1 MRRSVG
7 VLLILVP
14 VSLFLT
20 GCPAKAV
27 KTPDKSMQVQEMKM
41 PPDIAK
47 KFGQTTPAP
56 GIPDAPKK

>member
-1 MRRSVG
+1 MRRLVG
-7 VLLILVP
+7 VLLVLIP

-20 GCPAKAV
+20 GCQAKAV
-27 KTPDKSMQVQEMKM
+27 KNPEKIMEPQEMKM

-47 KFGQTTPAP
+47 KYGQTTPAP